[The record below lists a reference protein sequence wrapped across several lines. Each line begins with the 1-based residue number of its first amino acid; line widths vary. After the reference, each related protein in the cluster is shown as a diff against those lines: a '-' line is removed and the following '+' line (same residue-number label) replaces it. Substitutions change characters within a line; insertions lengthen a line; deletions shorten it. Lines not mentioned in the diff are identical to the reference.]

1 MAFQAL
7 NGLSP
12 PYLDQLVRVADPPGR
27 HRLRSS
33 LSHRLQV
40 PAYRLATVGRRSFP
54 FAASILWNSL
64 PPDIVICL
72 PVRLLPQTKD
82 VLVPAIIS
90 RHFAVTVHI
99 STSLSY
105 ILQWHL
111 LFYILATLK
120 LWFDLIWQHFFRKI
134 SRGYAYVANC
144 WISKWCTQWLKW
156 QWGAG
161 GGGLRWKRF
170 CTFLN
175 TTGHFWWSNKPF
187 FSAPTTLFILTIR
200 NITVMLLMSDDVL
213 KL

>member
-1 MAFQAL
+1 MTTSLTPLQSSRLHWLRVQQRVDYKVAVMAFQAL

-105 ILQWHL
+105 VLQ
-111 LFYILATLK
+111 
-120 LWFDLIWQHFFRKI
+120 
-134 SRGYAYVANC
+134 
-144 WISKWCTQWLKW
+144 
-156 QWGAG
+156 
-161 GGGLRWKRF
+161 
-170 CTFLN
+170 
-175 TTGHFWWSNKPF
+175 
-187 FSAPTTLFILTIR
+187 
-200 NITVMLLMSDDVL
+200 
-213 KL
+213 